1 MFDIKYLEYII
12 VLANVKSIHKAA
24 DILYITQPA
33 LSNSLKR
40 FEKQLGVTLFERSS
54 MGVEPTAFCELLLP
68 LAREVLE
75 SIETFE
81 QKCVRYS
88 LMSKYNLD
96 KTMLTISSYP
106 MLATAILPNVLS
118 NLKVYL
124 PQLNII
130 SKSLDM
136 RQEIPEPADYEMI
149 IAFESNESQVFE
161 DVENVKKEI
170 VCPVKPIVLT
180 HPDFVT
186 DGSLYI
192 SEDQMLDYTIF
203 TVLME
208 YPLASLI
215 TRSCIDH
222 LRKINGD
229 FKIVDVPNGATATAL
244 VRKKQG
250 ICLGVQI
257 GLRIPRV
264 NSKDLLALQIKE
276 TNPERFSVVLIYRDS
291 LPPEII
297 KFVKYILQ
305 NEFIYNV
312 Q

>member
-75 SIETFE
+75 SVETFE

-96 KTMLTISSYP
+96 KIMLTISSYP

-149 IAFESNESQVFE
+149 IAFESDESQVFE

-276 TNPERFSVVLIYRDS
+276 TNPERFFVVLIYRDS